1 MLPCSKAEQPR
12 ARHHPRETH
21 GERRL
26 AEQGGRGGSATNATN
41 AQMQLMEKRKSVR
54 ARAALLI
61 ACDVKSVRA
70 AGLRGPVMV
79 PVRRTHAILPGPTP
93 CNARAPQT
101 DAPSCSWILRRRG
114 VLNPVERQRE
124 IRLSRAQHWCSAAE
138 QRHRLLHA
146 AAGSLASCTSSSVPG
161 GGAQSLWR
169 RGCVQRLS
177 QQSSEQRRNLQLLSR
192 LRGLLGGAMDA
203 LDCTVA

>member
-1 MLPCSKAEQPR
+1 MREQPCSSR
-12 ARHHPRETH
+12 A
-21 GERRL
+21 
-26 AEQGGRGGSATNATN
+26 
-41 AQMQLMEKRKSVR
+41 M
-54 ARAALLI
+54 
-61 ACDVKSVRA
+61 VKSVRA

-192 LRGLLGGAMDA
+192 LRGLLGGAMDV
-203 LDCTVA
+203 LDCTVAYSGKRCRVADRGVLSACAAHCDVYCVLVRYRV